1 MYMQTVREKT
11 DKRLKAGIAAFCFL
25 LSAFSLVAQPAND
38 NFADAEDVT
47 GLNGGLFGS
56 VTNDLSSATAEAGE
70 PSHAGFPAN
79 ATVWYRWTAPENG
92 EVQLDTLSS
101 PIGAETVLAVYTG
114 NTLST
119 LRQVAANDD
128 LFPVVQFNTSSTG
141 FGQTLFRQPF
151 NGPSGL
157 RFNAKVGTTYYFVVG
172 AKFAGGPVELGWAYH
187 ASGVFR
193 FATEDAVTVFDPITF
208 QFFTIPV
215 FKASEWESFATEDAS
230 TFETYYQFGV

>member
-1 MYMQTVREKT
+1 MASDENGAAEFRHPSTIRPTDGFCDVTNVVEMYMQTVRESFLRKLQAESG
-11 DKRLKAGIAAFCFL
+11 KLKSFQLSTFNFRILVPFCFL
-25 LSAFSLVAQPAND
+25 LSAFGLLAQSAND

-101 PIGAETVLAVYTG
+101 SNGVDTVLAVYTG
-114 NTLST
+114 NALGT

-128 LFPVVQFNTSSTG
+128 VFPLTQFNTRFG
-141 FGQTLFRQPF
+141 FPGFLFRAPRPPAVQSLWV
-151 NGPSGL
+151 G
-157 RFNAKVGTTYYFVVG
+157 RFIL
-172 AKFAGGPVELGWAYH
+172 LGSS
-187 ASGVFR
+187 ASPR
-193 FATEDAVTVFDPITF
+193 RRE
-208 QFFTIPV
+208 
-215 FKASEWESFATEDAS
+215 
-230 TFETYYQFGV
+230 